1 MVLFLGGGQDNE
13 LLCGKVPV
21 FARDRSLGPGLRY
34 QVPGIW
40 RCWYL
45 VLVLV
50 LVLVAVSG
58 TITITRYPGI
68 PVSCTA
74 GKIRD
79 WIIAPCLDNDISHLI
94 ASRRYHPNHLL

>member
-1 MVLFLGGGQDNE
+1 MSGSILGGGQDNE

-34 QVPGIW
+34 PGT
-40 RCWYL
+40 RYL
-45 VLVLV
+45 VSG
-50 LVLVAVSG
+50 AVG
-58 TITITRYPGI
+58 TWYWFWCWWQYQVQLPLPGI

-79 WIIAPCLDNDISHLI
+79 WIIAPCLDNDISYLI